1 MSDPLIGLAVG
12 TDRPC
17 DCGASGGEIR
27 KAGKTYVV
35 QCRCSLLR
43 MKLSDATVNFLKPT
57 IREFGVPTESITIM
71 RGSAAP
77 CGLEK
82 MEMTKLSPLHR
93 ASRDTHQ
100 PAR

>member
-1 MSDPLIGLAVG
+1 MSDPLIGLAIS

-27 KAGKTYVV
+27 KAGETYVV

-57 IREFGVPTESITIM
+57 IREFGVPTEPITM
-71 RGSAAP
+71 MHSGRGAALP
-77 CGLEK
+77 HLAGSK
-82 MEMTKLSPLHR
+82 KWK
-93 ASRDTHQ
+93 
-100 PAR
+100 